1 MMHSVNQGPPQLMR
15 CEGVGTDSPRELG
28 GADPLKETEESL
40 RGIVEPLGATD
51 PLRDMGTT
59 DPPRDVG
66 ATIPPRDTGV
76 TDPLRDTGTM
86 EPSRDICTTELA

>member
-15 CEGVGTDSPRELG
+15 CEGVRTDSPRELG
-28 GADPLKETEESL
+28 GADPSKETEESL
-40 RGIVEPLGATD
+40 RGIVEPLRDVGATD

-66 ATIPPRDTGV
+66 ATDPPRDVGA
-76 TDPLRDTGTM
+76 TDPL
-86 EPSRDICTTELA
+86 